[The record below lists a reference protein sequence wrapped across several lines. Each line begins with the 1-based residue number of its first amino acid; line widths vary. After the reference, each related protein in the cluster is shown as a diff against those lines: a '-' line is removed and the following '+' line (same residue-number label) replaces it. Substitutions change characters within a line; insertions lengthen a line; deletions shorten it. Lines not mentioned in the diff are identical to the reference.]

1 MLFVHPTRHPA
12 PMAVFDEHHLG
23 NTVGNPIETAS
34 TAAHPVMSGM
44 LERHP
49 ALKILLAHGG
59 RAV

>member
-1 MLFVHPTRHPA
+1 
-12 PMAVFDEHHLG
+12 MAVFDEHHLG